1 MEQTK
6 TNRIGYIDAL
16 RGLAM
21 ILVVYF
27 HIAAYGFGSYEFG
40 YNNIIERFRM
50 PTFFFISGW
59 LFYKAVRPHRGT
71 VPCVSSNADYIGT
84 VPSVRSIIKHKF
96 MVQII
101 PTIVFML
108 LYLVM
113 FNLLDVSSF
122 GSDKKGYWYTFVL
135 FEYFVLYI
143 LAEALFN
150 RQDSTKGEMRVLAV
164 MLTLSVGAFYYAK
177 YYTHYS
183 EELGIWKD
191 ILGFLSFV
199 KIRHII
205 FFWFG
210 TFVRRHFDRFIHLTD
225 NRYVMAIMIAL
236 FTAIIIWPVLLST
249 EGIEYITYL
258 AAGLSGTII
267 CFTFFRIHER
277 HFSQETWYGRGLQL
291 IGRRTLDIY
300 LIHYFVLPYDLV
312 QPEVWLQYHN
322 NTMFVPMALIL
333 ALWVVVISLLISCL
347 LRVSSLLAKYLF
359 GAKSSII

>member
-1 MEQTK
+1 MQLSLLEKAKSSNMEYTK
-6 TNRIGYIDAL
+6 QHRIGYIDAL

-40 YNNIIERFRM
+40 YNDIIERFRM

-59 LFYKAVRPHRGT
+59 VFYK
-71 VPCVSSNADYIGT
+71 SSRIWDKRTITGMI
-84 VPSVRSIIKHKF
+84 RKKF

-101 PTIVFML
+101 PTAVFML

-143 LAEALFN
+143 LAEALLN

-164 MLTLSVGAFYYAK
+164 MLILSVSAFYYAK
-177 YYTHYS
+177 YYTRYA

-191 ILGFLSFV
+191 FLGFLSFV

-210 TFVRRHFDRFIHLTD
+210 TFVRRHFDQFIRLTD
-225 NRYVMAIMIAL
+225 NRYVTAILIAL
-236 FTAIIIWPVLLST
+236 FTAIIVWPALLST

-258 AAGLSGTII
+258 VAGLSGTII

-300 LIHYFVLPYDLV
+300 LIHYFVLPYNLV
-312 QPEVWLQYHN
+312 QPDTWLPYHH
-322 NTMFVPMALIL
+322 NTLFVLMALIL
-333 ALWVVVISLLISCL
+333 AIWVVVISLLISSI
-347 LRVSSLLAKYLF
+347 LRISPLLAKYLF
-359 GAKSSII
+359 GTK